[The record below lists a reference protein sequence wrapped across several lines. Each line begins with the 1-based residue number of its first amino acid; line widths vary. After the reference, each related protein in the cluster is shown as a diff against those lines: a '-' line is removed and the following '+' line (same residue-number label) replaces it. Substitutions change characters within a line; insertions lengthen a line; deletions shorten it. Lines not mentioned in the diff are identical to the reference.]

1 MSSAMAVSRALRHSL
16 PSTTSVPRIS
26 STVLHKCKPIN
37 TVRPLT
43 SSTKLYKEDKNSAP
57 PASGG
62 EREHEGTFA
71 RTDREVRVEYPEE
84 ADLPRSKPV
93 QGRGGMHFKRTL
105 ASFSLDG
112 RVGIVTGG
120 ARGLG
125 LVMSQAM
132 VVSGADVALVDLN
145 SKHGPG
151 TVLVTEVLNANL
163 ISLIEEEG
171 ERQAKALMKHF
182 REENP
187 GSEQ

>member
-1 MSSAMAVSRALRHSL
+1 MSSAMAASRLLRHSTH
-16 PSTTSVPRIS
+16 SATSFSRVA
-26 STVLHKCKPIN
+26 STVLKDFRPID

-43 SSTKLYKEDKNSAP
+43 SSTKLYKEGKHSAP
-57 PASGG
+57 TGSSG
-62 EREHEGTFA
+62 ENEHEGTFA

-84 ADLPRSKPV
+84 QDLPRSKPV

-145 SKHGPG
+145 SKHEPG
-151 TVLVTEVLNANL
+151 LMFLPAELN
-163 ISLIEEEG
+163 
-171 ERQAKALMKHF
+171 
-182 REENP
+182 
-187 GSEQ
+187 